1 MNIIIAGGG
10 KVGETLIEQ
19 LSGENHDVVVIDTN
33 SKLIERLVNSYDIL
47 GICGNAAN
55 YDVQIEA
62 SVDSA
67 DVFIAL
73 TQTDELNI
81 LSCLVAK
88 KAGVKHTI
96 ARVRNPDYSKQF
108 SFFKNELGLSMTIN
122 PEYAAAG
129 EIAKVL
135 HFPSAINMESFA
147 KGAVDLAEI
156 RLNHDNPLCD
166 TALSEIQRKFNV
178 NVLVCAVQRKSDVFI
193 PNGDSVLKADDKLY
207 ITAPR
212 KELVKFMKKLGIYRH
227 KTKNIMIIGGGKVGY
242 YLAKQLS
249 ENGGYNVKI
258 IENNLSRCEFLS
270 EALPDVRIINGD
282 GTDRDTLFEQGIESL
297 DAFVA
302 LTTIDEENII
312 SSMYAS
318 SLGIT
323 KTVAKINRVSSKVLQ
338 SIGMDSAFSSK
349 NIAADRIVGYIRAI
363 GNSGESSVQTLY
375 KLVDGK
381 VEALEFFITSD
392 FGKTGIPL
400 KDLKTQNNTLIAS
413 IIRNGRVIFPRGDD
427 TIQTGDSVI
436 IVSKSK
442 QFRSINEIFK

>member
-19 LSGENHDVVVIDTN
+19 LSGENHNVVVIDTN

-47 GICGNAAN
+47 GICGNAAS
-55 YDVQIEA
+55 YQVQMEA

-73 TQTDELNI
+73 TQSDELNI

-88 KAGVKHTI
+88 TAGIKHTI
-96 ARVRNPDYSKQF
+96 ARVRNPDYIKQF
-108 SFFKNELGLSMTIN
+108 AFFRNELGLSMTVN
-122 PEYAAAG
+122 PEYSAAR

-135 HFPSAINMESFA
+135 HFPSAINIESFA
-147 KGAVDLAEI
+147 KGAVDLVEI
-156 RLNHDNPLCD
+156 KLKQDNPICG
-166 TALSEIQRKFNV
+166 TALADIQKRFNV
-178 NVLVCAVQRKSDVFI
+178 NVLICAVQRNADVFI
-193 PNGDSVLKADDKLY
+193 PRGDSVLQAGDKLY
-207 ITAPR
+207 ITASR
-212 KELVKFMKKLGIYRH
+212 KELVRFMKKLGIYRH
-227 KTKNIMIIGGGKVGY
+227 KTRNIMIIGGGKMGY

-249 ENGGYNVKI
+249 ENGGYDVKI
-258 IENNLSRCEFLS
+258 IESDLARCEALS
-270 EALPDVRIINGD
+270 EALPDVQIINGD
-282 GTDRDTLFEQGIESL
+282 GTDRDTLFEQGIEFL

-302 LTTIDEENII
+302 LTSIDEENII

-349 NIAADRIVGYIRAI
+349 FIAADRIVGYIRAI

-381 VEALEFFITSD
+381 VEALEFFITTD
-392 FGKTGIPL
+392 FDKTGIPL
-400 KDLKTQNNTLIAS
+400 KDLKMQKNTLIAS
-413 IIRNGRVIFPRGDD
+413 IIRGNRVIFPRGDD
-427 TIQTGDSVI
+427 IIQTGDSVI
-436 IVSKSK
+436 IVSKNK
-442 QFRSINEIFK
+442 QFRSINQIFK

>member
-1 MNIIIAGGG
+1 
-10 KVGETLIEQ
+10 
-19 LSGENHDVVVIDTN
+19 
-33 SKLIERLVNSYDIL
+33 
-47 GICGNAAN
+47 
-55 YDVQIEA
+55 
-62 SVDSA
+62 
-67 DVFIAL
+67 
-73 TQTDELNI
+73 
-81 LSCLVAK
+81 
-88 KAGVKHTI
+88 
-96 ARVRNPDYSKQF
+96 
-108 SFFKNELGLSMTIN
+108 
-122 PEYAAAG
+122 
-129 EIAKVL
+129 
-135 HFPSAINMESFA
+135 
-147 KGAVDLAEI
+147 
-156 RLNHDNPLCD
+156 
-166 TALSEIQRKFNV
+166 
-178 NVLVCAVQRKSDVFI
+178 
-193 PNGDSVLKADDKLY
+193 
-207 ITAPR
+207 
-212 KELVKFMKKLGIYRH
+212 MKKLGIYRH

>member
-1 MNIIIAGGG
+1 MKIIIAGAG

-19 LSGENHDVVVIDTN
+19 LSGENHNVVVIDKN
-33 SKLIERLVNSYDIL
+33 AKLIERLVNSYDIL
-47 GICGNAAN
+47 GICGNAAS
-55 YDVQIEA
+55 YGVQMEA
-62 SVDSA
+62 GVNSA

-88 KAGVKHTI
+88 TAGIKHTI

-108 SFFKNELGLSMTIN
+108 GFFKNELGLSMTIN
-122 PEYAAAG
+122 PEYSAAR

-156 RLNHDNPLCD
+156 KLKHDNPLCGS
-166 TALSEIQRKFNV
+166 ALSEIQRKFNV
-178 NVLVCAVQRKSDVFI
+178 NVLVCAVQRNSDVFI
-193 PNGDSVLKADDKLY
+193 PRGNSVLEANDKLY

-212 KELVKFMKKLGIYRH
+212 KELVRFMKKIGIYRH

-249 ENGGYNVKI
+249 ENGGYNIKI
-258 IENNLSRCEFLS
+258 IEKDFARCEFLS
-270 EALPDVRIINGD
+270 EALPDVQIINGD
-282 GTDRDTLFEQGIESL
+282 GTDRDTLFEQGIEKL

-302 LTTIDEENII
+302 LTSIDEENII

-338 SIGMDSAFSSK
+338 SIGMDSEFSSK
-349 NIAADRIVGYIRAI
+349 LIAADRIVGYIRAI
-363 GNSGESSVQTLY
+363 GNSDESSVQTLY

-381 VEALEFFITSD
+381 IEALEFFITAE
-392 FGKTGIPL
+392 FEKTGTPI
-400 KDLKTQNNTLIAS
+400 KDLKIHKDTLIAC
-413 IIRNGRVIFPRGDD
+413 IIRNARVIFPRGDD

-442 QFRSINEIFK
+442 QFRNINEIFR